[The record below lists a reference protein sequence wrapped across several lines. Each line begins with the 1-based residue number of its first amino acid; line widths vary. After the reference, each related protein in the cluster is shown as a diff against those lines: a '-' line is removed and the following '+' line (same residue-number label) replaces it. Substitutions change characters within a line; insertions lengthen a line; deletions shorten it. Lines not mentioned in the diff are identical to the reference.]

1 MQEKIIKMVKD
12 MKIKCLKC
20 NDIIE
25 SLSIHDYKKCK
36 CGACAIDEGKEY
48 TRVCGDFKYIRWVYE
63 NGHEEKIIYK
73 NN

>member
-25 SLSIHDYKKCK
+25 SLSIHDYKNVN
-36 CGACAIDEGKEY
+36 A
-48 TRVCGDFKYIRWVYE
+48 
-63 NGHEEKIIYK
+63 GHVQSMEEKNIQEFVEMLNIFVGYMK
-73 NN
+73 MDMKKK